1 MIKCSNKGVIILK
14 SYSVKQIA
22 EMLETNPET
31 VRRWIRTGKL
41 KAEKTSNKDGN
52 VIFESALKSFLKSA
66 PKYAATA
73 IGSGAVGVV
82 ASTAILAALA
92 AGTAIEI
99 KDLKNATV
107 DGDSI
112 QAFIKTEIASR
123 KELIARKRDCIH
135 QLELEITSESNRLE
149 TLNRMLEQLKLLKDQ
164 KEE

>member
-1 MIKCSNKGVIILK
+1 
-14 SYSVKQIA
+14 
-22 EMLETNPET
+22 MLF
-31 VRRWIRTGKL
+31 R
-41 KAEKTSNKDGN
+41 S
-52 VIFESALKSFLKSA
+52 
-66 PKYAATA
+66 
-73 IGSGAVGVV
+73 
-82 ASTAILAALA
+82 AILAALA

-112 QAFIKTEIASR
+112 QAFIKAEIASR
-123 KELIARKRDCIH
+123 KELIARKRDSIH

>member
-1 MIKCSNKGVIILK
+1 MK

-31 VRRWIRTGKL
+31 VRRWIRAGKL

-52 VIFESALKSFLKSA
+52 VIFENALKSFLSSA

-73 IGSGAVGVV
+73 IASGTVGVV

-92 AGTAIEI
+92 AGTVIEI
-99 KDLKNATV
+99 KDLKDATV

-112 QAFIKTEIASR
+112 EKFIKTEIATR
-123 KELIARKRDCIH
+123 NELISRKRDSIH
-135 QLELEITSESNRLE
+135 QLELEITSESNRVE
-149 TLNRMLEQLKLLKDQ
+149 TLKRMLEQLDLLK
-164 KEE
+164 K